1 MNGLSGILWGDL
13 ISSFAPS
20 LSGPEFKKKVNL
32 FSIVVF
38 VILVKSR
45 FLSE

>member
-1 MNGLSGILWGDL
+1 MSQEKITP
-13 ISSFAPS
+13 FA
-20 LSGPEFKKKVNL
+20 KWTKKVNL